1 MIAIVLFAALLV
13 GFGFGV
19 RFLVKEG
26 TASSI
31 VLLVGL
37 CGMLS
42 FVIFGSMTLLQ
53 ATTSSRVEVGSSRA
67 EPLVE
72 VDGAYLV
79 SRSTLVKAG
88 GPHLAPSP
96 DARRGMSYSFFTEGK
111 GDQVEEHLV
120 QDVTIS
126 FGDEAT
132 VTRTHTEVPA
142 GLYWPWA
149 TDARTRFD
157 FQVPKDGIAR

>member
-1 MIAIVLFAALLV
+1 MIAIVLFALMLV
-13 GFGFGV
+13 GFIFGV
-19 RFLVKEG
+19 RLLIKEG
-26 TASSI
+26 AASSI

-42 FVIFGSMTLLQ
+42 FVIFGSMTVLQ
-53 ATTSSRVEVGSSRA
+53 ATTSSRVEVGSARA

-79 SRSTLVKAG
+79 SS
-88 GPHLAPSP
+88 S
-96 DARRGMSYSFFTEGK
+96 DARRGVSYSFFTEGK
-111 GDQVEEHLV
+111 GDQVEEHLA
-120 QDVTIS
+120 QDATIS
-126 FGDEAT
+126 FGDEPT
-132 VTRTHTEVPA
+132 VTRTHTVVPA